1 MRNQNGNPT
10 GVGRF
15 LLKLL
20 LTAVTALLSM
30 LLFSLASSG
39 ILVALKSVDRSAFYG
54 AAAILT
60 VLLAGLVTGRI
71 AAKLLPIRGLAAGG
85 LAAFAVFLLMLLAAA
100 LLDVSELFTMWTLA
114 VGSFLALGS
123 LTGALI
129 GAARR

>member
-1 MRNQNGNPT
+1 MRNQNGNLT

>member
-39 ILVALKSVDRSAFYG
+39 ILMALKIVDRSAFYG

-85 LAAFAVFLLMLLAAA
+85 LAAFAVFLLMLLTAA

>member
-39 ILVALKSVDRSAFYG
+39 ILVVLKSVDRSAFYG

-85 LAAFAVFLLMLLAAA
+85 LAAFAVFLLMLLTAA